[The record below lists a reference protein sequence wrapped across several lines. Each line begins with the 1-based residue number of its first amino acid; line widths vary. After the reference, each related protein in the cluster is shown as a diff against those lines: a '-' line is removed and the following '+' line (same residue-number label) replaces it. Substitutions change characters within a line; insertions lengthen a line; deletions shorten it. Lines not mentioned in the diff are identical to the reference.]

1 MISYIC
7 SRTKPQ
13 CRMYC
18 ENNPNYECNHTSD
31 RDFSVNWADHEPS
44 DEELKEFFVRY
55 GQHIADPDWF
65 ERSDVQRVR

>member
-7 SRTKPQ
+7 NRDRPA
-13 CRMYC
+13 CREAC
-18 ENNPNYECNHTSD
+18 KDNPIYECSHTSD
-31 RDFSVNWADHEPS
+31 LNYAKNWDHEPS

-65 ERSDVQRVR
+65 EREVKR